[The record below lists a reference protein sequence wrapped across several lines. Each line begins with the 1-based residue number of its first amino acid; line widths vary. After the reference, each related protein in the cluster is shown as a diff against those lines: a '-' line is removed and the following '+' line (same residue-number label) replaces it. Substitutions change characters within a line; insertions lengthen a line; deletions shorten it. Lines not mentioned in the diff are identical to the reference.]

1 MNVGWVIFFAFLAL
15 LYGFLTIGH
24 FAAKYQRKKELDAKQ
39 DEAQAATLKR
49 MKESEKRAEEAQ
61 AVLDEL
67 RKKETE
73 RIAVFN
79 NETGKEK
86 VPEKAEPVSKS
97 EPKPKSEYRW
107 EERDGCYYLIY
118 DGLQK
123 FNFNPKTWGDIKD
136 SVTKGETFDIPFK
149 DGGLGYK
156 ISGLVAPISGILFV
170 FIFGKSGINPGDEI
184 MMINPKPEALEKLK
198 IHIEKIR
205 ERERMD
211 DEERDRRQK
220 EWERQRAESEKREI
234 ARKIKEKYRKRELE
248 KIVRQELIDSGELFG
263 DQPKR
268 PPIPR
273 EVVDAVY
280 RRDGGRCVYCGSTKD
295 LQIDHIIPFSRGGSS
310 ELENLQLLCRKC
322 NIEKSN
328 KIG

>member
-15 LYGFLTIGH
+15 LYGFTILGH
-24 FAAKYQRKKELDAKQ
+24 FAIKYKRKKELAAKQ
-39 DEAQAATLKR
+39 DETTVTTRIRKPYISDEQMQEMMAATLKR
-49 MKESEKRAEEAQ
+49 MKENEKRAEEAQ
-61 AVLDEL
+61 AALDEL
-67 RKKETE
+67 LKKEKKQDVTHDVIPRE
-73 RIAVFN
+73 NVFKWETDENGTYNLIFIESTRPSDFSVRYVGEKYRRI
-79 NETGKEK
+79 ESGEDTGISFYIALKMYYEK
-86 VPEKAEPVSKS
+86 
-97 EPKPKSEYRW
+97 
-107 EERDGCYYLIY
+107 I
-118 DGLQK
+118 
-123 FNFNPKTWGDIKD
+123 T
-136 SVTKGETFDIPFK
+136 
-149 DGGLGYK
+149 
-156 ISGLVAPISGILFV
+156 APISGILH
-170 FIFGKSGINPGDEI
+170 FISPVAVLNEKVAKIDPR
-184 MMINPKPEALEKLK
+184 PEAVEEMDRWLK
-198 IHIEKIR
+198 SVE
-205 ERERMD
+205 
-211 DEERDRRQK
+211 EERRLATERRKRAAEEFRIQK
-220 EWERQRAESEKREI
+220 EKMEKEEM
-234 ARKIKEKYRKRELE
+234 ARKIKEKYRKRQLE

>member
-1 MNVGWVIFFAFLAL
+1 MAEFLNNIFLFLLIL
-15 LYGFLTIGH
+15 LILLSLASIVYRIIKKKSDNPPENP
-24 FAAKYQRKKELDAKQ
+24 AKIIYRQKIIISDKEAEIKELREELNRLNEEKK
-39 DEAQAATLKR
+39 LKSLVSAPR
-49 MKESEKRAEEAQ
+49 
-61 AVLDEL
+61 
-67 RKKETE
+67 
-73 RIAVFN
+73 
-79 NETGKEK
+79 
-86 VPEKAEPVSKS
+86 PE
-97 EPKPKSEYRW
+97 YIW

-118 DGLQK
+118 NALL
-123 FNFNPKTWGDIKD
+123 PKRIHPRVWGEPKD
-136 SVTKGETFDIPFK
+136 KVEKGETFNIQYRDGSFTGSVSGLTAPVTGTLFVLLYGK
-149 DGGLGYK
+149 DG
-156 ISGLVAPISGILFV
+156 IRASDEVAMIDPNPDAADELVRYMENV
-170 FIFGKSGINPGDEI
+170 
-184 MMINPKPEALEKLK
+184 
-198 IHIEKIR
+198 R

-211 DEERDRRQK
+211 DEEKDRRQK
-220 EWERQRAESEKREI
+220 EWERQMAESEKKEM
-234 ARKIKEKYRKRELE
+234 ARKIKEKYRKRQLE